1 MQFDQLKRREFITL
15 LGGAA
20 VAWPLAARAQERL
33 RRVGV
38 LMGVAPD
45 DPDAQANIAA
55 LHQGLQEAGWVVGRN
70 VRIDVRWSA
79 GDVPRLRQNAAELVA
94 LGPDVIVGGFGP
106 TATGDPHRAD
116 CGRSIRRSGR
126 RRLRR

>member
-1 MQFDQLKRREFITL
+1 MMKRREFMML
-15 LGGAA
+15 LGGA
-20 VAWPLAARAQERL
+20 VAWPLAARAEQAERV

-55 LHQGLQEAGWVVGRN
+55 LHQGLQDAGWVVGRN

-79 GDVPRLRQNAAELVA
+79 GDVQR
-94 LGPDVIVGGFGP
+94 
-106 TATGDPHRAD
+106 RA
-116 CGRSIRRSGR
+116 R
-126 RRLRR
+126 